1 MPRYK
6 RLGYVEKK
14 KGLQSWEFHFDYS
27 QLDNQ
32 RTEVEVFVLGRPKK
46 SAIAEINRLRAKNK
60 AQAKQAIQLRRAL
73 LTLSSA
79 HELELE
85 HIYGEMDSLWNAR
98 EVVSKFIR
106 EGTQ

>member
-1 MPRYK
+1 MSIID
-6 RLGYVEKK
+6 RLNDSEMYI
-14 KGLQSWEFHFDYS
+14 DAI
-27 QLDNQ
+27 DD
-32 RTEVEVFVLGRPKK
+32 
-46 SAIAEINRLRAKNK
+46 AIAEIKRLRAKNK

>member
-1 MPRYK
+1 MSIID
-6 RLGYVEKK
+6 RLNDSEMYV
-14 KGLQSWEFHFDYS
+14 DAI
-27 QLDNQ
+27 DD
-32 RTEVEVFVLGRPKK
+32 
-46 SAIAEINRLRAKNK
+46 AIAEIKRLRAKNK
-60 AQAKQAIQLRRAL
+60 AKAKQAIELRRAL

>member
-32 RTEVEVFVLGRPKK
+32 RTEVFVLGRPKK
-46 SAIAEINRLRAKNK
+46 SAIAEIKRLRAKNK
-60 AQAKQAIQLRRAL
+60 AKAKQAIELRRAL

>member
-1 MPRYK
+1 MSIID
-6 RLGYVEKK
+6 RLNDSEMYV
-14 KGLQSWEFHFDYS
+14 DAI
-27 QLDNQ
+27 DD
-32 RTEVEVFVLGRPKK
+32 
-46 SAIAEINRLRAKNK
+46 AIAEIKRLRAKNK

-79 HELELE
+79 HELELV
-85 HIYGEMDSLWNAR
+85 HVYGEMDSLWNAR